1 MQWYF
6 ILLIVLGSLF
16 LLMSAL
22 FIFLTAGKSGK
33 ALGRLGSVNYAHRGL
48 HGTVGGYDTYA
59 AENSLTA
66 FARAKEQGFGIEL
79 DVRLT
84 KDGSLVVFHDDT
96 LDRVCGISG
105 RVDALTLSELSEARL
120 SGTDDTVPT
129 FAEVLALI
137 GGEVPLLIELKG
149 ESMSAEVADATA
161 RVLLGYEGE
170 YIIESF
176 NPVLL
181 GRIKKLLP
189 EAKRG
194 FLLSKHTS
202 DPKHRSLK
210 YRIIQRCLLN
220 FIARPHFIALDKSH
234 PRLFPAPLV
243 IKLFGTAKIAW
254 TVRSTEEE
262 EKAYRDGFSAVIFE
276 KYLSGRGKS
285 R

>member
-1 MQWYF
+1 MEWYF

-16 LLMSAL
+16 ALTVAL
-22 FIFLTAGKSGK
+22 FIFLIAGKSGK

-48 HGTVGGYDTYA
+48 HGTVGGYESYA

-84 KDGSLVVFHDDT
+84 KDGDLVVFHDDT
-96 LDRVCGISG
+96 LDRVCGVSG
-105 RVDALTLSELSEARL
+105 RVDALTLDELRETRL

-129 FAEVLALI
+129 FAEVLELI
-137 GGEVPLLIELKG
+137 DGCVPLLIELKG
-149 ESMSAEVADATA
+149 ESTSADVADATVKA
-161 RVLLGYEGE
+161 LLGYDGE

-176 NPVLL
+176 NPILL
-181 GRIKKLLP
+181 ARIKKLLP
-189 EAKRG
+189 SAQRG
-194 FLLSKHTS
+194 FLLSKHTN

-220 FIARPHFIALDKSH
+220 FIARPHFIALDKSVPH
-234 PRLFPAPLV
+234 LFPAPLV
-243 IKLFGTAKIAW
+243 IRLFGTAKIAW
-254 TVRSTEEE
+254 TVRSPEE
-262 EKAYRDGFSAVIFE
+262 EKKAYENGFSAVIFE
-276 KYLSGRGKS
+276 KYLSERGKS